1 MSNTEDKRKNN
12 RGQGMKAED
21 TFPENWKEI
30 MIDCGKRGKNQT
42 EIFIKLNIH
51 HSTHYDIME
60 RNEEYKDTFEEYL
73 QHCEQWWY
81 DKAHEAVVD
90 GKSKYFNQNLWSM
103 IMRNKFKSSWKD
115 EKQLDVSTMGEKL
128 TSVDPI
134 KIEVIRKLMED

>member
-51 HSTHYDIME
+51 HSTHYDILE
-60 RNEEYKDTFEEYL
+60 RNQEYKETYEEYL

-81 DKAHEAVVD
+81 DKAHEAIVD
-90 GKSKYFNQNLWSM
+90 GKSKMFNQNLWSM
-103 IMRNKFKSSWKD
+103 IMRNKFKANWKD
-115 EKQLDVSTMGEKL
+115 EKSLDVSTMGEKL

-134 KIEVIRKLMED
+134 KIEVIRKSIEE

>member
-51 HSTHYDIME
+51 HSTHYDILE
-60 RNEEYKDTFEEYL
+60 RNEEYREAYEEYL
-73 QHCEQWWY
+73 QHP
-81 DKAHEAVVD
+81 KALFLFDVD
-90 GKSKYFNQNLWSM
+90 WH
-103 IMRNKFKSSWKD
+103 I
-115 EKQLDVSTMGEKL
+115 
-128 TSVDPI
+128 
-134 KIEVIRKLMED
+134 